1 MKIRQRLALRFT
13 LVSAL
18 ITGAILLAIYFLTL
32 QFVQGDFMERLSQ
45 QSSLEVLHFATPEVK
60 DIMPAGTFNL
70 VNPST
75 SIYSAN
81 QELVYHYGDFKIKDE
96 WVQALKLSN
105 VFNQEHEDYTTV
117 GRKHIINGVEYLVFV
132 SDRDLPGQREMT
144 FLERS
149 AFAGWLVGLLLSYV
163 SGFYFSTQAL
173 KPMTTVVEEVNK
185 ITEDNLSYRLPF
197 DKSKLTF
204 DEIDELVITFNALLI
219 RIQRAFIGQKRF
231 VQNASHELKTPL
243 TAIMAEVELGLARP
257 RTAEEYQRTLQ
268 VVLLETERLAN
279 ITQGF
284 LTLARLEEGTLNAEM
299 SLLNLDT
306 LINDTLSAFNL
317 HHPGRKIFVTG
328 SFNAIMVSGNHHL
341 LQSALLNLLDN
352 AVKYSDEK
360 IEIPLRVVD
369 HSAIITIRDYGVGI
383 PKQDL
388 LKVRDPLFRASNVS
402 AIQGVGLGL
411 SLVERI
417 VSVHKGHLDIRSD
430 EGKGTECII
439 TLPIHNPKHPE
450 P

>member
-18 ITGAILLAIYFLTL
+18 ISGATLLAIYFLTL
-32 QFVQGDFMERLSQ
+32 QFVHADFTERLSQ
-45 QSSLEVLHFATPEVK
+45 QSSLEVLHFATPQVK
-60 DIMPAGTFNL
+60 DVMPAGTFNL

-75 SIYSAN
+75 SIYSESN
-81 QELVYHYGDFKIKDE
+81 ELVYKSGEYPIPEE
-96 WVQALKLSN
+96 WVESLKQNSL
-105 VFNQEHEDYTTV
+105 FNQEDKEYTTL
-117 GRKHIINGVEYLVFV
+117 GRKHIVNGIEYFVFV
-132 SDRDLPGQREMT
+132 SDKDLPGQREMT

-149 AFAGWLVGLLLSYV
+149 AFAGWLAGLVLSYIT
-163 SGFYFSTQAL
+163 GFYFSRQAL

-197 DKSKLTF
+197 DKSKITL
-204 DEIDELVITFNALLI
+204 DEIDELIITFNALLF
-219 RIQRAFIGQKRF
+219 RIQKAFIGQKRF

-243 TAIMAEVELGLARP
+243 TAIMAEVELGLARL
-257 RTAEEYQRTLQ
+257 RTTDEYQRTLQ

-299 SLLNLDT
+299 SFLNLDT

-317 HHPGRKIFVTG
+317 HHPGRKIIVTG
-328 SFNAIMVSGNHHL
+328 SFNSILINGNHHL

-352 AVKYSDEK
+352 AVKYSEGR
-360 IEIPLRVVD
+360 IEIPLRVVNQK
-369 HSAIITIRDYGVGI
+369 AIITIRDYGLGI
-383 PKQDL
+383 PKADIH
-388 LKVRDPLFRASNVS
+388 KVRDPLFRASNARS
-402 AIQGVGLGL
+402 IQGVGLGL

-417 VSVHKGHLDIRSD
+417 ISVHKGLLEIKSE
-430 EGKGTECII
+430 EGKGTECTISI
-439 TLPIHNPKHPE
+439 PISKPGN
-450 P
+450 